1 MMQASAAP
9 QYAQVQ
15 QQVGSTAGVNAQQ
28 VAFNAQWAG
37 QTKQLATTLQDIW
50 TQFGFSAMNSLL
62 PLVTSVNKLLGSLLR
77 FMQVH
82 PTITNLIADFVKW
95 GAVIFIATGLLMT
108 FIGLLGWIKT
118 SGYIVTGL
126 QMIGGAF
133 KSLADSTKIATGVQ
147 WLWNA
152 ACDADPMVWVI
163 LGIVA
168 LGAALVL
175 LITHWKDVCKAIEDA
190 WNWLNK
196 WNKTPAVGP
205 PASVAAANAG
215 KNAGLGAAAQKQVT
229 TAVKSTLSP
238 LPGGA
243 GARYAFASGTNY
255 APGGMSL
262 VGEQGPEMLNIPR
275 GSQVINNASLNGML
289 GGDSIYIAPGAIVIN
304 SQPHQNPAQIAEQT
318 QRKLGEMIRNGRRS
332 RTLKPQPAW

>member
-15 QQVGSTAGVNAQQ
+15 QQVGSTAPVNAQQ
-28 VAFNAQWAG
+28 VAFNATWAG
-37 QTKQLATTLQDIW
+37 QTKQLTTTLQDIW
-50 TQFGFSAMNSLL
+50 TSFGFSAMNSLL
-62 PLVTSVNKLLGSLLR
+62 PLVTNVNKLLGSLLL
-77 FMQVH
+77 FMQAH
-82 PTITNLIADFVKW
+82 PAIMNLIADFVKW
-95 GAVIFIATGLLMT
+95 GAVIALTVGPLMV

-133 KSLADSTKIATGVQ
+133 KTLADSTKIATAVQ
-147 WLWNA
+147 WLWTL

-175 LITHWKDVCKAIEDA
+175 LITHWQDVCKAIEDA

-205 PASVAAANAG
+205 PASVSAANAG
-215 KNAGLGAAAQKQVT
+215 KNAGLGAAAQQQVT

-243 GARYAFASGTNY
+243 GARYAFASGTNS
-255 APGGMSL
+255 APGGWSE
-262 VGEQGPEMLNIPR
+262 VGEQGPELVNLSP
-275 GSQVINNASLNGML
+275 GSRVINNATTEGLL
-289 GGDSIYIAPGAIVIN
+289 GGVNMGGVNINIYPTPNQSPAAIAKSIKRELGATIKVD
-304 SQPHQNPAQIAEQT
+304 
-318 QRKLGEMIRNGRRS
+318 RRS
-332 RTLKPQPAW
+332 RSLKPQPAW